1 MNVMTIFITVYG
13 LLETNTNQIIIVT
26 SAQKQHEINVLGEGD
41 I

>member
-26 SAQKQHEINVLGEGD
+26 SAQKQLEINVLGEGD